1 MHVVYTSGLE
11 AAAWTVFIT
20 AGFSEVSTP
29 VCIEFIHLL
38 TFAWTLKCFL
48 TKTYTLNCSFF

>member
-38 TFAWTLKCFL
+38 TTVCIFWL
-48 TKTYTLNCSFF
+48 TSPQMPPPPSPW